1 MCRLVSV
8 LTFWCSP
15 SSDQK
20 GLPTKRCSRLACCT
34 RSAAPLPTHSAQDF
48 RYHLRYQSRLSWK
61 DRNALGSRACVRASS
76 GSAHLHQTTVLRRPT
91 KARRSRERRLA
102 FFMCGVGR
110 LESAAVQVRP
120 VRKKVPAPGL
130 CAAPPCLLTSVYSAA
145 SLGGGSAKRRH
156 GHRQWRHSRSPQHDH
171 DAPRPSPTV
180 DAGRQR
186 VTSPVCGGCA
196 RTGSPP
202 LPRLGGAGAVSQH
215 RRSNR
220 ASNSVASCRSMT
232 KACLVCSS
240 IPALFGALPSALRE
254 TAASGVPVY
263 SQNTH
268 ACWRARC
275 ARQAAGKNRR
285 KGGSPPPVRLVRLH
299 RQGGRY
305 ALPSPASPAAR

>member
-1 MCRLVSV
+1 
-8 LTFWCSP
+8 
-15 SSDQK
+15 
-20 GLPTKRCSRLACCT
+20 
-34 RSAAPLPTHSAQDF
+34 
-48 RYHLRYQSRLSWK
+48 
-61 DRNALGSRACVRASS
+61 
-76 GSAHLHQTTVLRRPT
+76 
-91 KARRSRERRLA
+91 
-102 FFMCGVGR
+102 MCGVER

-120 VRKKVPAPGL
+120 VRKKVPVPGL

-145 SLGGGSAKRRH
+145 SLKGNGAKRC
-156 GHRQWRHSRSPQHDH
+156 HRCGRHSRSSGDDR
-171 DAPRPSPTV
+171 DAPRPAPTV
-180 DAGRQR
+180 DTARQR
-186 VTSPVCGGCA
+186 VTSPVCGACA
-196 RTGSPP
+196 RTGSAA
-202 LPRLGGAGAVSQH
+202 LPGTAVAGAVSQH

-232 KACLVCSS
+232 KACLVCSF

>member
-1 MCRLVSV
+1 MSAEPVELSTHLAASGRI
-8 LTFWCSP
+8 FSP
-15 SSDQK
+15 IS
-20 GLPTKRCSRLACCT
+20 
-34 RSAAPLPTHSAQDF
+34 
-48 RYHLRYQSRLSWK
+48 RYHSRYQSRHICWTQIS
-61 DRNALGSRACVRASS
+61 LGSRGYLRAFT

-196 RTGSPP
+196 RTGSTS
-202 LPRLGGAGAVSQH
+202 LPCIGVAGAVSQH

-240 IPALFGALPSALRE
+240 IPALFGALPSALRRQQQV
-254 TAASGVPVY
+254 AC
-263 SQNTH
+263 QCIRRTH

-285 KGGSPPPVRLVRLH
+285 KGDLH
-299 RQGGRY
+299 RRFG
-305 ALPSPASPAAR
+305 